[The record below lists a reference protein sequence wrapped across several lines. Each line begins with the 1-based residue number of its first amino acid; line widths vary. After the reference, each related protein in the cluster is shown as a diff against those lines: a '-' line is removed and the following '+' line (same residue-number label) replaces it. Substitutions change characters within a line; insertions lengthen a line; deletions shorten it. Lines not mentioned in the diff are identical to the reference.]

1 VVVFFRS
8 LPDKQAELIK
18 TLASK
23 NKGVFKVAVT
33 DCTQASG
40 FCADYGIQKEQKL
53 IVKLFDSRSDDKGD
67 FMTDTLTNQD
77 WRSLAS
83 QAARSYPSALI

>member
-1 VVVFFRS
+1 MVVFFRS
-8 LPDKQAELIK
+8 LPDKQAEVVK

-23 NKGVFKVAVT
+23 NKGVFKVGIA

-67 FMTDTLTNQD
+67 FMTDTLANQD

-83 QAARSYPSALI
+83 